1 MKSLSLGD
9 SVILTTSNE
18 KQTKITGAATSIT
31 SSNLTPSR
39 ALISDGNGKVAVS
52 DVTATELKYL
62 DGVTSNVQTQL
73 NGKAATN
80 HGNHVP
86 ATQIADSATFLR
98 NDNRWQKVTPY
109 SNGAAPES
117 HTHSEFTWKEF

>member
-1 MKSLSLGD
+1 MCRIRIILVWLMLFISYFGLYAEPND
-9 SVILTTSNE
+9 STV
-18 KQTKITGAATSIT
+18 
-31 SSNLTPSR
+31 
-39 ALISDGNGKVAVS
+39 LI
-52 DVTATELKYL
+52 TATELKYL

-98 NDNRWQKVTPY
+98 NDNSWQKVTPY
-109 SNGAAPES
+109 SIGAAPES